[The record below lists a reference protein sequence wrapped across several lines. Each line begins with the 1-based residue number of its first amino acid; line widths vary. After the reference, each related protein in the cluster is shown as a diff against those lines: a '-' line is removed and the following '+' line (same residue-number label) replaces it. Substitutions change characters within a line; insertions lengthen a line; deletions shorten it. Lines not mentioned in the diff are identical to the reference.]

1 MVFYKLHQEDE
12 RVMNVERI
20 SPAAIRSFFGK
31 LVKMSFFD
39 LGKEKDNVAAAYL
52 TDMLTEFARTEKLYK
67 ISDSEGKKIQTIVE
81 ILLESQNIP
90 EDSTESEREVRKY
103 VGDFAL
109 FMSGIFRDYV
119 NRGSYLRYYMNEGMK
134 SYFVVS
140 RIDLEM
146 GKGDPIMFSRLSRE
160 FEFYSGALDYMRR
173 VYFTQAGPTDPLS
186 NFTYQISQLEH

>member
-1 MVFYKLHQEDE
+1 
-12 RVMNVERI
+12 MNIERI
-20 SPAAIRSFFGK
+20 SPATIRSFFGR

-39 LGKEKDNVAAAYL
+39 LGKAQDSLAATYL

-67 ISDSEGKKIQTIVE
+67 IQDSEGKKIQTIVE
-81 ILLESQNIP
+81 MLIETQNIK
-90 EDSTESEREVRKY
+90 EESTESEREVRKY
-103 VGDFAL
+103 VGDFSL

-119 NRGSYLRYYMNEGMK
+119 NRGSYLRYYMDEGMK
-134 SYFVVS
+134 SYFAVS

-173 VYFTQAGPTDPLS
+173 VYFEQVNTTDPLS
-186 NFTYQISQLEH
+186 NFTYQISKLEH

>member
-1 MVFYKLHQEDE
+1 M
-12 RVMNVERI
+12 MSIERI

-39 LGKEKDNVAAAYL
+39 LGKRQDIVEATYL

-67 ISDSEGKKIQTIVE
+67 LQDSKGANIQSIVE
-81 ILLESQNIP
+81 MLLEAQNAA
-90 EDSTESEREVRKY
+90 EESTESEREVRKY
-103 VGDFAL
+103 VGDFSL

-119 NRGSYLRYYMNEGMK
+119 NRRSYLRYYMDEGMK

-160 FEFYSGALDYMRR
+160 FEFYSGALDYMRK
-173 VYFTQAGPTDPLS
+173 VYFARCGSTDPLS
-186 NFTYQISQLEH
+186 QFTYQISRLEH

>member
-1 MVFYKLHQEDE
+1 
-12 RVMNVERI
+12 MNIERI
-20 SPAAIRSFFGK
+20 SPATIRSYFSK

-39 LGKEKDNVAAAYL
+39 LGKQQDSVEATYL
-52 TDMLTEFARTEKLYK
+52 TDMLTEFARTERLYK
-67 ISDSEGKKIQTIVE
+67 IQDSGGTKIQTIVE
-81 ILLESQNIP
+81 MLIETQSIKDESA
-90 EDSTESEREVRKY
+90 ESEREVRKY
-103 VGDFAL
+103 VGDFSL

-119 NRGSYLRYYMNEGMK
+119 NRGSYLRYYMDEGMK

-173 VYFTQAGPTDPLS
+173 VYFAQVNTTDPLS
-186 NFTYQISQLEH
+186 QFTYQISNLEH

>member
-1 MVFYKLHQEDE
+1 M
-12 RVMNVERI
+12 MNIERI
-20 SPAAIRSFFGK
+20 SPATIRSFFGK

-39 LGKEKDNVAAAYL
+39 LGKQQDSVEAAYL

-67 ISDSEGKKIQTIVE
+67 LQDSKGENIETIVE
-81 ILLESQNIP
+81 ILLETRNVP
-90 EDSTESEREVRKY
+90 EEQTESEREVRKY
-103 VGDFAL
+103 VGDFSL

-119 NRGSYLRYYMNEGMK
+119 NRGSYLKYYMDEGMK

-173 VYFTQAGPTDPLS
+173 VYFTQAGTTTDPLS
-186 NFTYQISQLEH
+186 NFTYQISKLEH